1 MNRDQL
7 ISHYDEVMG
16 AAHGY
21 PDMDAYVARRETLYR
36 RYCIGKSRGE
46 EALVWMKLLPDDFG
60 RDIANLGC
68 YLALRE
74 DDASIFHLP
83 SCTQYRF
90 GLGPADDGERWMRS

>member
-16 AAHGY
+16 TAHGY

-36 RYCIGKSRGE
+36 RYCIGKSRAE

-68 YLALRE
+68 FWHFEKMMHPSSIVHSIPLRSG
-74 DDASIFHLP
+74 AS
-83 SCTQYRF
+83 
-90 GLGPADDGERWMRS
+90 

>member
-36 RYCIGKSRGE
+36 RYCIG
-46 EALVWMKLLPDDFG
+46 
-60 RDIANLGC
+60 
-68 YLALRE
+68 
-74 DDASIFHLP
+74 
-83 SCTQYRF
+83 
-90 GLGPADDGERWMRS
+90 